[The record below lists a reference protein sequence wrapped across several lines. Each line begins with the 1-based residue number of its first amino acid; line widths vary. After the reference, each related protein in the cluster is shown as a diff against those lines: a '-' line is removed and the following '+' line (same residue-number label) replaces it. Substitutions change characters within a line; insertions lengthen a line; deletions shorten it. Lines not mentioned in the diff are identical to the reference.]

1 MLPPRSSLPLVRR
14 VGFRAAAF
22 CIAAALSSSSLP
34 LRAADPALGG
44 FTLDTVVVESERDSV
59 VQEPFLPE
67 VAGTQIYAGKKTSVI
82 DLDAL
87 PAITNNNYR
96 QALAKTPGLYLSEE
110 STPLVSI
117 GYRGLNPS
125 RAQFTQVLRDGIP
138 IHADQFGYPEAY
150 YTPPL
155 DTVDRI
161 EFLRGGASLL
171 YGPQPGGALNYVT
184 NRPNKDRAFGFGSGH
199 TFGSNQY
206 YSTFSYVDGT
216 SGRVGY
222 YGYFNH
228 RQTEGFRQSN
238 SDVRLNAGLVKLVLD
253 GQSDSRWILT
263 VDGYEEEHG
272 EPGGL
277 KLSDM
282 RSNRRFTS
290 RPNDRFKLERYAIS
304 LQWER
309 DFSEDTK
316 MVTSVWGTS
325 YSRWSRRQEV
335 SKAMAD
341 QQKIGNFGNLP
352 DRNTFLTED
361 QKFFTVGLEQRWRR
375 DYEAFWGGKNTLTAG
390 FQWYRTVSPMKNFS
404 TEGKQG
410 GTAGINK
417 DSDREVTYL
426 PVFVENRFSWGRFSL
441 TPGFRF
447 ENAWQGARENAN
459 KEKRKNNLPL
469 LDASDRVLV
478 PLFGV
483 GATYEFAPKQEIYAN
498 VSQSYRPKIW
508 TQAVPTGPNNV
519 MPNALDES
527 SAWQYEVG
535 IKGRPQKWLYWDV
548 SGFLLDFDNQ
558 IGQVGNSYQNVG
570 RAQHLGLEIA
580 GEIDFF
586 GWFDQ
591 LQSRGIRSKQEGGR
605 LSDFGSLS
613 LYVNTTFLDA
623 EFVSGSQSGKTP
635 MYAPRYLVRSGLVYR
650 TPQER
655 FKVAFT
661 SSFVGKAFGD
671 DANSAGWRVPSYAV
685 WDLTGEAK
693 LYKEFLSINCGVNN
707 LFDKNYFSRVTST
720 GIDPAQ
726 GRNFYGG
733 VSLKF

>member
-1 MLPPRSSLPLVRR
+1 MLLLRPSSPSFRR
-14 VGFRAAAF
+14 LALRAAVLG
-22 CIAAALSSSSLP
+22 IAAALSPAGTLC
-34 LRAADPALGG
+34 AAEAAPAG
-44 FTLDTVVVESERDSV
+44 FTLDTVVVESERDSL

-184 NRPNKDRAFGFGSGH
+184 NRPSKDRAFGFGSGH
-199 TFGSNQY
+199 TFGSNRY

-216 SGRVGY
+216 SGRLGY

-228 RQTEGFRQSN
+228 RQTGGFRQSN

-253 GQSDSRWILT
+253 GQTDSRWILT

-316 MVTSVWGTS
+316 MVSSVWGTS
-325 YSRWSRRQEV
+325 YRRWSRRQEGGGFGTRPPV
-335 SKAMAD
+335 S
-341 QQKIGNFGNLP
+341 G
-352 DRNTFLTED
+352 TFLTED
-361 QKFFTVGLEQRWRR
+361 QKFFTIGFEQRWRH
-375 DYEAFWGGKNTLTAG
+375 DYEAFWGGKNTLTGG
-390 FQWYRTVSPMKNFS
+390 FQWYRTVSPLKSFS
-404 TEGKQG
+404 TSGN
-410 GTAGINK
+410 INN

-441 TPGFRF
+441 TPGFRL
-447 ENAWQGARENAN
+447 ENAWQGVRENVN
-459 KEKRKNNLPL
+459 KGKQARTPPNPL
-469 LDASDRVLV
+469 LDASNRVLV

-483 GATYEFAPKQEIYAN
+483 GTAFEFAPKQEIYAN

-508 TQAVPTGPNNV
+508 TQAVPTGPNAV
-519 MPNALDES
+519 MPNALDEG

-558 IGQVGNSYQNVG
+558 IGQVGNTFQNVG
-570 RAQHLGLEIA
+570 RAQHLGLEMA
-580 GEIDFF
+580 GEIDFL
-586 GWFDQ
+586 GLFDH
-591 LQSRGIRSKQEGGR
+591 LQARGVGDKQATRR

-613 LYVNTTFLDA
+613 LYVNTTLLDA
-623 EFVSGSQSGKTP
+623 EFASGPQKGKTP
-635 MYAPRYLVRSGLVYR
+635 MYAPRYMVRSGLVYR

-661 SSFVGKAFGD
+661 SSFVGKAFGND
-671 DANSAGWRVPSYAV
+671 DNSTQWRVPSYAV

-693 LYKEFLSINCGVNN
+693 LYKEFLSINWGVNN
-707 LFDKNYFSRVTST
+707 LFDKNYFSRVTAT